1 MFRVDAPQAGLVPC
15 CAERGEGNTKMVWKV
30 VNALNEA
37 LALFNTK
44 RDVCHI
50 RSGVSGMDNLKSNSN
65 LPP

>member
-1 MFRVDAPQAGLVPC
+1 MPC

-50 RSGVSGMDNLKSNSN
+50 RSGISGMDNLKSNSN